1 MAGGVG
7 EPDRSGEG
15 QVEVFDAFE
24 DALAMGLI
32 CGQVLR
38 CKFGSARAADLG
50 HPYRGPW
57 IVETAAGERRE
68 LPTPLR
74 AAKMWRMYL
83 HIQTQIDAG
92 KVPR

>member
-1 MAGGVG
+1 M
-7 EPDRSGEG
+7 
-15 QVEVFDAFE
+15 FDAFE

-38 CKFGSARAADLG
+38 CEFGTARAADMN
-50 HPYRGPW
+50 HPFRGPW
-57 IVETAAGERRE
+57 IVETAGGDRRE
-68 LPTPLR
+68 LTTPLR

-92 KVPR
+92 KVARWDMKP

>member
-1 MAGGVG
+1 MAGGIG
-7 EPDRSGEG
+7 KPDGCGEG

-38 CKFGSARAADLG
+38 CEFGSARAADLG
-50 HPYRGPW
+50 NPYRGPW